1 MSSDSSAVEARAAG
15 KAAQISAANAT
26 ERKDASPLSAATS
39 GHVDEQE
46 LIDLLGGASIACQ
59 SESFQSS
66 ATAISTPSTCATD
79 EAATSSVAA
88 SPLCDTRSAAASTAL
103 RSGSPRPDGSLAPA
117 ERSTTA
123 CARQHDAVASNR
135 LAALLAAAE
144 LIERAEHVTAVAA
157 SEATGISLLP
167 AMCGKAA
174 ADNV

>member
-66 ATAISTPSTCATD
+66 APAISTPSTCATGTT
-79 EAATSSVAA
+79 ASSSVAA
-88 SPLCDTRSAAASTAL
+88 SPLCDMSSTGASTAL
-103 RSGSPRPDGSLAPA
+103 RSDSPRPDGSLAPA
-117 ERSTTA
+117 ASSIAA
-123 CARQHDAVASNR
+123 CARQHDAVAGDR
-135 LAALLAAAE
+135 LAELLPSMK
-144 LIERAEHVTAVAA
+144 LIEHA
-157 SEATGISLLP
+157 SFDSSRCQQSNWHQLDINIVQRRSS
-167 AMCGKAA
+167 
-174 ADNV
+174 